1 MLRAFHSNWP
11 DFGAR
16 ISGSLVLRSI
26 LFLILLVNAGGSVAA
41 AQEREEHDRW
51 YAQVGA
57 YAHWRD
63 DDAFAGVPWFAGIE
77 YHPDQRWFG
86 GFSMFNNSFGQFS
99 QYLYLGAQFHPLDSY
114 PGIRIK
120 LSAGVVQGYKDEHY
134 DTLPIRWG
142 GSWGLGF
149 VPAIGYQKGRVG
161 VDVAV
166 LGVGGLLFLVG
177 VGF

>member
-1 MLRAFHSNWP
+1 MLRLIVFLMLLVGSS
-11 DFGAR
+11 GAR
-16 ISGSLVLRSI
+16 S
-26 LFLILLVNAGGSVAA
+26 AA
-41 AQEREEHDRW
+41 TAEVPEEHYRW
-51 YAQVGA
+51 YAQVGT

-63 DDAFAGVPWFAGIE
+63 DEAFTGVPWFAGIE

-99 QYLYLGAQFHPLDSY
+99 QYLYLGVQFNPWDSY
-114 PGIRIK
+114 PAIRIK
-120 LSAGVVQGYKDEHY
+120 LSAGVAQGYKDEHY